1 MEQIFYR
8 EAMLSRDDRLQ
19 MARRCAEGAYLLLNL
34 CLAAYFIAQGQPYYY
49 IQCFGTLLL
58 LPALAGAYRILRMPR
73 ANALDLVILTFTFFA
88 HTVGVILQVYHK
100 FALYD
105 KIMHMLSGTLTA
117 IIAYPVFY
125 LLKPGHKI
133 DRQDFPLAAFFTISV
148 ALAVGGVWE
157 IGEYVISLL
166 TGIDTQMVLT
176 RGIHDTMQDMIV
188 CTVGAVLLLP
198 AIRSV
203 YHKPRPSVWMLPSL
217 ALLLRADRE
226 DAPTVPPDAQG
237 T

>member
-100 FALYD
+100 F
-105 KIMHMLSGTLTA
+105 
-117 IIAYPVFY
+117 
-125 LLKPGHKI
+125 
-133 DRQDFPLAAFFTISV
+133 PLAAFFTISV

-188 CTVGAVLLLP
+188 CMIGTLFYVGCV
-198 AIRSV
+198 IRR
-203 YHKPRPSVWMLPSL
+203 YRGKPNALTDAAESFVEANRPFLHNL
-217 ALLLRADRE
+217 FIR
-226 DAPTVPPDAQG
+226 G
-237 T
+237 